1 MALGIFSKMKEKT
14 ETMSVYLPRESV
26 YYESLADV
34 YRLAKYAIIVILTV
48 FVSFTTIMCRKDLR
62 VENFRY
68 LFKYIEVDPA
78 SSSANYRDIYYSSGS
93 TSHFDFYK
101 GDLVLAGD
109 EMLKLYS
116 ISGKNIL
123 YEDIDTENA
132 ICDADGKYLI
142 TYYPGESTLAIFNS
156 FAKLYEITLDHP
168 IVSVSAG
175 DDGSFAVI
183 TRDNDYRS
191 AVYVYNSTFKHVYS
205 LKSNEKYAAS
215 AAVSPNGK
223 YVSVLSYSINDGVYS
238 RELSVRSIS
247 KDKEMLVCSTDGK
260 IPLKTGF
267 FDEGQLFALYSDGIS
282 FYNAKF
288 KENSAV
294 SFDAPIQFYRVF
306 DDRIVVITGETKAG
320 AVLHVYDSDGKV
332 KFTQSFPFTV
342 IDVHIVYDK
351 IYLLASDSVYR
362 IDGGDISKAD
372 FSGSPKKM
380 YVFDDGNVMICFSDH
395 TALINDS
402 DFKS

>member
-1 MALGIFSKMKEKT
+1 MALGIFSKLKEKT
-14 ETMSVYLPRESV
+14 ETMSIYLPRESV
-26 YYESLADV
+26 YYESLADI
-34 YRLAKYAIIVILTV
+34 YRLTKYAVVLV
-48 FVSFTTIMCRKDLR
+48 FVIFISFTTIICRKDLR
-62 VENFRY
+62 AENFRY

-109 EMLKLYS
+109 DMLKLYS

-123 YEDIDTENA
+123 YSDIGLENA

-142 TYYPGESTLAIFNS
+142 TYYPGESTLSIFNS
-156 FAKLYEITLDHP
+156 FSKLYEIDLDHP
-168 IVSVSAG
+168 IVSASAG

-183 TRDNDYRS
+183 TRDGDYRS

-215 AAVSPNGK
+215 AAVSPSGK
-223 YVSVLSYSINDGVYS
+223 YVSVLSYAINDGVYS

-247 KDKEMLVCSTDGK
+247 KDKEMLVCKTDGK
-260 IPLKTGF
+260 LPLKTGF

-282 FYNAKF
+282 FYSVKF
-288 KENSAV
+288 KENSIV

-306 DDRIVVITGETKAG
+306 GESIAVITGETKAG
-320 AVLHVYDSDGKV
+320 AVLHVYDSNGKE

-342 IDVHIVYDK
+342 IDVHIIYDK
-351 IYLLASDSVYR
+351 IYLLASGSVYR

-380 YVFDDGNVMICFSDH
+380 YVFDDGNVMVCFSDH

-402 DFKS
+402 EFEN